1 MFGDDTSLA
10 VITGAKK
17 VLTDRPRELPR
28 ARGAVGLNAFPPS
41 TYEPTFQQKSKK
53 IEVISSRQKDYMTLR
68 PLSFRP
74 WRFRPGPGCLDV
86 QAPLGDVQA
95 HK

>member
-41 TYEPTFQQKSKK
+41 TYEPKFEQKSKK
-53 IEVISSRQKDYMTLR
+53 IEVISSRQKWWDDF
-68 PLSFRP
+68 SFP
-74 WRFRPGPGCLDV
+74 RFCFHRYI
-86 QAPLGDVQA
+86 QT
-95 HK
+95 KNYIK

>member
-41 TYEPTFQQKSKK
+41 TYEPKFQQKVKKSRSFPVVKSGGTILAFHVSVFIDISKRK
-53 IEVISSRQKDYMTLR
+53 II
-68 PLSFRP
+68 
-74 WRFRPGPGCLDV
+74 
-86 QAPLGDVQA
+86 
-95 HK
+95 